1 MIDGVILNV
10 GDAKI
15 NNSYFENN
23 SGTYGG
29 AISSLPVSGFASETS
44 LIVENSEFVNNLA
57 YAGGAIYVGAGKTE
71 FAINNCI
78 FVGNN
83 ATGIGSYGYTSA
95 GGAVSINRD
104 ADGTIV
110 DSKFYNN
117 SATVGGAV
125 DVSATKNSVKV
136 TIDNCDFENNTATG
150 SPTREAVGGAIRI
163 HSNSLS
169 ADKLDVTVTNSNFTD
184 NVAGTGSAIYNN
196 GTLSLSG
203 NKVFSDKA
211 EIVNGEKGT
220 IPSTINVVVL
230 DGEVKTISTLVADL
244 NATVTDDNGNLIE
257 DAKFNFTIN
266 GVEVPAVYNAA
277 SKLYEAVYTLP
288 AAGIYPVNITYVT
301 DKELVVVNGTIKTI
315 AGTYTD
321 LQAKID
327 AAGGSLVLPYNF
339 TYTPGIDGV
348 NFPNG
353 VLINKDISID
363 GNGFAISGN
372 NSYRIF
378 NVADNAVLTLS
389 DVTLIEGNATNGGAV
404 YVNAGSTL
412 NANNVA
418 FDNNTAKYRGGAIYS
433 EGTVNIDGSSFDS
446 NNITYR
452 KENVDY
458 GGAAI
463 ANMGGTLNIDHSR
476 FTNDLRNYV
485 VRTGDA
491 NNPQFVDAVVLCGA
505 GSAVINNSYFENNS
519 GTYGGSIAGVPLSGD
534 VSLTVEN
541 SDFVNNLAYC
551 GAGVY
556 VGSGP
561 VEFSIVNCT
570 FIGNNAT
577 GIGSY
582 GYTSAGAAICVARGA
597 HGTIKDSKFINN
609 TATVGGAIDVSATK
623 NPESVNVVI
632 DNCTFENN
640 TAVGSPTREA
650 IGGAIRLNTAGMT
663 ITVKNSNFTDNNG
676 VNGSAI
682 YNGATLT
689 LSGNKVFSD
698 DAEIVSKGII
708 VSTINVVVLDGEVK
722 TISSLTADLFAKVTD
737 DKGNLIE
744 DGKFNFTINGVEV
757 PAVYNVSSKLYEA
770 TYTLPAAGIYPV
782 NITYVAED
790 KLIVVNGTIKT
801 VKGTYTDLLDQIN
814 KTAAGETLVLPY
826 DFIYTEEIDGEN
838 FPNGVVI
845 DKAITIDG
853 NGTTISGNNSY
864 RIFDVTTGILTL
876 GNVTL
881 TDGNASNGG
890 AVYVVS
896 GATLNADNVNF
907 TDNSATYRGG
917 AIWSAGTVNIDN
929 AWFDSNNITY
939 RKENV
944 DYGGAA
950 IYSEGTLS
958 VDNSRFTN
966 DLTNYIVR
974 TGDANNPQL
983 IDAVVLCGKGSAV
996 INNSYFENNSGTYGG
1011 AIAGVPVPSSAEVSL
1026 IVENSEFVNN
1036 LAYCGAAIYVGSG
1049 SVEFAIDNCT
1059 FIGNNATGIGS
1070 YGYTSAGGAIC
1081 IARGAHGTIEDS
1093 KFINNTATVGG
1104 AIDVSATM
1112 NPESVNVVIDNC
1124 TFENNTAVGSP
1135 LRIAAGGAIRLN
1147 TAGTTVT
1154 VMNSNFTNN
1163 KGDNGSAIYNVATLT
1178 LSNNIVFS
1186 DEAEIESQGIIVST
1200 INVKVLDGE
1209 VKTIST
1215 LDADLFA
1222 EVTDDNGNLIKDGKF
1237 NFTINGVE
1245 VPAVYNASSK
1255 LYEATYALPSAG
1267 IYPVNITY
1275 VTEDELVV
1283 VNGTIKT
1290 VKGTYTDLQNLIDAA
1305 QGTLV
1310 LPYDFIYTEEIDG
1323 ENFPNGVVIDKAIT
1337 IDGNGTTI
1345 SGNNSY
1351 RIFDVTT
1358 GILTLGNVTLTDG
1371 NASNGGAVYVV
1382 SGATLNA
1389 DNVNFT
1395 DNSATY
1401 RGGAIWSAGT
1411 VNIDNAWFDSNN
1423 ITYRKEN
1430 VDYGGAAIYSEGT
1443 LSVDNSRFTNDLTN
1457 YIVRTGDANN
1467 PQLIDAVV
1475 LCGKGSAVINNSYFE
1490 NNSGTYG
1497 GAIAGVPVPSSAEV
1511 SLIVENSEFVN
1522 NLAYCGAAIYVGS
1535 GSVEFAIDN
1544 CTFIGNNATGIGSY
1558 GYTSAGGAICI
1569 ARGAHGTIEDS
1580 KFINNTATVGG
1591 AIDVSA
1597 TMNPESVNV
1606 VIDNCTFENNT
1617 AVGSPLRIA
1626 AGGAIRLNTA
1636 GTTVTVMNSNFTN
1649 NKGDNGSAIYNV
1661 ATLTLSNNKVF
1672 SDEAEI
1678 ENIGKIYSLVNAT
1691 LNNNQTVYDKKLG
1704 DKVVVNATLTDDM
1717 GNAIYDPNFRIAVDG
1732 VAIENI
1738 TYDESTCLYT
1748 SNYTIAHA
1756 GEVIVSTLYDADN
1769 LVINI
1774 GIYDVPKSNATL
1786 IVTVDE
1792 DKFALGD
1799 NVTVSIEL
1807 WDKET
1812 EEALTENIT
1821 LVIDNVP
1828 VTVEVIDGEATYNIT
1843 GLEPGQHVVM
1853 GIFDGTINY
1862 NGPVYDSD
1870 AFTVLYPDRI
1880 LSIEVEDIKYGDIAI
1895 INITVTDSEGNK
1907 EKGVVSLNV
1916 SGKEIVVIVDG
1927 NKSVEIEGLP
1937 VGEYLIN
1944 ATLMETEFDAEVI
1957 NDTESFTVGQAA
1969 SIVEIISVEN
1979 ATYPDDVIV
1988 TIKVENATEICVN
2001 ITQNGAPVEVTVVVS
2016 EDTITISGLGVG
2028 EYTINVTN
2036 ADSESYTGSS
2046 ATALFN
2052 VSQATPV
2059 ISVTAEDVTYD
2070 ADVVVTVVSD
2080 ASGTATVSVGGQTVT
2095 DTVEAGVSKDF
2106 IISGLAANEEGY
2118 AITVSLAATQ
2128 NYTAGVNDTESVKVM
2143 KAASSVEI
2151 EDIADVTYN
2160 ASVEVSYKL
2169 ENGTVKNIEV
2179 YDAYGEQITADI
2191 DNSTAGIVII
2201 SGLNAGEYTIVIY
2214 NAGDENHTESDS
2226 GATFNVL
2233 KATATIGLEV
2243 TGDMVVDGEVNIT
2256 FTVPKDR
2263 DGVVTVLVDGREIFG
2278 FTIDENGTCT
2288 IPGTYDAGEHI
2299 VTVSLTGDT
2308 NYEAVPATNTFNI
2321 DKVNPEIT
2329 ISDIAGNV
2337 GDTVEATVTI
2347 AGEDATGYV
2356 FFDGGLYIVENG
2368 QTTIPVVIST
2378 AGMQAITVIYT
2389 GDGKYNNGTG
2399 DKEFNAGKAASSVD
2413 IDGDK
2418 EITTVDDAVVIVTV
2432 GPEGVT
2438 GTVDITVD
2446 GEPYGEPVEVI
2457 DGVAMTEI
2465 SGLTAGNHTIAAQ
2478 YTGNYNYNAS
2488 EIAEMNVT
2496 VSLAPTDMDLE
2507 IIDAVYGETAY
2518 VIVSGLPEDATG
2530 NVTVTIGDNTFTAP
2544 VEDGLAVVE
2553 ITGLAADEYE
2563 FEVSYSGDDKYEAAS
2578 DEDSIEITP
2587 AASSVEID
2595 DIDDVVYNESVEVT
2609 YTVENETEITVAVYD
2624 ADGTEITE
2632 GITLEDGKV
2641 IIAGLEAGEYTI
2653 AIFNA
2658 GDENHTAYTAYDS
2671 FNVLKDTVTIEPD
2684 ATGDMVVDGEV
2695 NITFTVPKDI
2705 DGILT
2710 VTIDGELV
2718 EFSVD
2723 DGTVTITDTY
2733 SAGPHTVVV
2742 TLSDDTNYEDAS
2754 GSTTFEI
2761 NKVDPD
2767 VTASD
2772 LEFIVDNEG
2781 ILEIT
2786 GPSDRQGNLIVSI
2799 NGTDYAVAL
2808 DRSGLGTLDV
2818 SGLAEG
2824 TYTVDITYIENDKY
2838 NAGEFTDAATIT
2850 VNAKADTPITVK
2862 DVYIEVG
2869 ETATVNAVVPAA
2881 INGQKVTI
2889 SVNGEDRVVTV
2900 KDGKASA
2907 RFTDLTAGEYEI
2919 TVSYAG
2925 DNANAANST
2934 TATLTVGKVAPETSI
2949 EATSVVAGND
2959 VIITVTVPED
2969 AIGTVYFDVD
2979 GKNYYALVEDGEATL
2994 ILSDLP
3000 VGNYTVE
3007 YTYGGDDKYIFAIG
3021 DAEFEVSANDTYGVD
3036 VFSEPAL
3043 VGEDAVITVVM
3054 PEDATGEVAV
3064 TVEGKT
3070 YSAPIVDGV
3079 ATIVIPDMP
3088 AGEFDADVEYAGDDK
3103 YAPFSAET
3111 LVIVDKVPDAPMD
3124 VEADPVEAGEDAVV
3138 EVTLP
3143 EDATGEV
3150 TVSVGGKNYTAPVK
3164 DGKATVTVPGLPAGD
3179 YTADVTYS
3187 GDDKYEPVSDT
3198 APISVDKVSDA
3209 PIDAEAEPAEVGGDA
3224 VVEVT
3229 LPEDATGEV
3238 TVTVDGKD
3246 YTAPVKDGKAT
3257 VTVPD
3262 LPVGNYPAD
3271 VVYSGDDKYDPVS
3284 TKTPVTV
3291 NKVSDAPIDAE
3302 SEPVEAGE
3310 TATIDVTL
3318 PKDATGVVVAEIDGE
3333 LYAANVENGTATIS
3347 VPGLTG
3353 GNHTA
3358 TVSYYGDDKYEPVNT
3373 TTTVEI
3379 GDLFEVLAPDVVK
3392 YYHGP
3397 ERFNVYVLLNGEGVA
3412 DKTVKITLNGVTY
3425 ERTTD
3430 ENGTAS
3436 IGLNLNSGQT
3446 YNVTVK
3452 VDDIELNSTVTIK
3465 STVIGTDVTKI
3476 YKNGTQY
3483 YATFYDREG
3492 NLLANTAV
3500 TFNINGVFYNR
3511 TTDANGVAKL
3521 NINLI
3526 PGEYI
3531 ITALNPA
3538 SGEMISNKVTVL
3550 SQFVEHGDLV
3560 KVYGTSV
3567 PYVLKV
3573 RGKDGSIAAGQV
3585 VNFNINGVFYNRTS
3599 DSNGLVRLN
3608 INLLPGEYIITATY
3622 GGERVSDKVTVLA
3635 A

>member
-1 MIDGVILNV
+1 
-10 GDAKI
+10 
-15 NNSYFENN
+15 
-23 SGTYGG
+23 
-29 AISSLPVSGFASETS
+29 
-44 LIVENSEFVNNLA
+44 
-57 YAGGAIYVGAGKTE
+57 
-71 FAINNCI
+71 
-78 FVGNN
+78 
-83 ATGIGSYGYTSA
+83 
-95 GGAVSINRD
+95 
-104 ADGTIV
+104 
-110 DSKFYNN
+110 
-117 SATVGGAV
+117 
-125 DVSATKNSVKV
+125 
-136 TIDNCDFENNTATG
+136 
-150 SPTREAVGGAIRI
+150 
-163 HSNSLS
+163 
-169 ADKLDVTVTNSNFTD
+169 
-184 NVAGTGSAIYNN
+184 
-196 GTLSLSG
+196 
-203 NKVFSDKA
+203 
-211 EIVNGEKGT
+211 
-220 IPSTINVVVL
+220 
-230 DGEVKTISTLVADL
+230 
-244 NATVTDDNGNLIE
+244 
-257 DAKFNFTIN
+257 
-266 GVEVPAVYNAA
+266 
-277 SKLYEAVYTLP
+277 
-288 AAGIYPVNITYVT
+288 
-301 DKELVVVNGTIKTI
+301 
-315 AGTYTD
+315 
-321 LQAKID
+321 
-327 AAGGSLVLPYNF
+327 
-339 TYTPGIDGV
+339 
-348 NFPNG
+348 
-353 VLINKDISID
+353 
-363 GNGFAISGN
+363 
-372 NSYRIF
+372 
-378 NVADNAVLTLS
+378 
-389 DVTLIEGNATNGGAV
+389 
-404 YVNAGSTL
+404 
-412 NANNVA
+412 
-418 FDNNTAKYRGGAIYS
+418 
-433 EGTVNIDGSSFDS
+433 
-446 NNITYR
+446 
-452 KENVDY
+452 
-458 GGAAI
+458 
-463 ANMGGTLNIDHSR
+463 
-476 FTNDLRNYV
+476 
-485 VRTGDA
+485 
-491 NNPQFVDAVVLCGA
+491 
-505 GSAVINNSYFENNS
+505 
-519 GTYGGSIAGVPLSGD
+519 
-534 VSLTVEN
+534 
-541 SDFVNNLAYC
+541 
-551 GAGVY
+551 
-556 VGSGP
+556 
-561 VEFSIVNCT
+561 
-570 FIGNNAT
+570 
-577 GIGSY
+577 
-582 GYTSAGAAICVARGA
+582 
-597 HGTIKDSKFINN
+597 
-609 TATVGGAIDVSATK
+609 
-623 NPESVNVVI
+623 
-632 DNCTFENN
+632 
-640 TAVGSPTREA
+640 
-650 IGGAIRLNTAGMT
+650 MT

-814 KTAAGETLVLPY
+814 KTAAGE
-826 DFIYTEEIDGEN
+826 
-838 FPNGVVI
+838 
-845 DKAITIDG
+845 
-853 NGTTISGNNSY
+853 
-864 RIFDVTTGILTL
+864 
-876 GNVTL
+876 
-881 TDGNASNGG
+881 
-890 AVYVVS
+890 
-896 GATLNADNVNF
+896 
-907 TDNSATYRGG
+907 
-917 AIWSAGTVNIDN
+917 
-929 AWFDSNNITY
+929 
-939 RKENV
+939 
-944 DYGGAA
+944 
-950 IYSEGTLS
+950 
-958 VDNSRFTN
+958 
-966 DLTNYIVR
+966 
-974 TGDANNPQL
+974 
-983 IDAVVLCGKGSAV
+983 
-996 INNSYFENNSGTYGG
+996 
-1011 AIAGVPVPSSAEVSL
+1011 
-1026 IVENSEFVNN
+1026 
-1036 LAYCGAAIYVGSG
+1036 
-1049 SVEFAIDNCT
+1049 
-1059 FIGNNATGIGS
+1059 
-1070 YGYTSAGGAIC
+1070 
-1081 IARGAHGTIEDS
+1081 
-1093 KFINNTATVGG
+1093 
-1104 AIDVSATM
+1104 
-1112 NPESVNVVIDNC
+1112 
-1124 TFENNTAVGSP
+1124 
-1135 LRIAAGGAIRLN
+1135 
-1147 TAGTTVT
+1147 
-1154 VMNSNFTNN
+1154 
-1163 KGDNGSAIYNVATLT
+1163 
-1178 LSNNIVFS
+1178 
-1186 DEAEIESQGIIVST
+1186 
-1200 INVKVLDGE
+1200 
-1209 VKTIST
+1209 
-1215 LDADLFA
+1215 
-1222 EVTDDNGNLIKDGKF
+1222 
-1237 NFTINGVE
+1237 
-1245 VPAVYNASSK
+1245 
-1255 LYEATYALPSAG
+1255 
-1267 IYPVNITY
+1267 
-1275 VTEDELVV
+1275 
-1283 VNGTIKT
+1283 
-1290 VKGTYTDLQNLIDAA
+1290 
-1305 QGTLV
+1305 TLV